1 MCASYSQGLI
11 VSNSKEHCATSV
23 QRSIHN
29 FTIGVASVGV
39 RRLCCGL
46 VCAHTA
52 ASYDPGI
59 QAAAWRLC
67 WGTHARRRGGV
78 KWTCVASAGQCSHA
92 GSFCDTLSGSWL
104 MAVPVSATVKFG
116 CMTIPPRV
124 PNCDEK
130 IGHDPTTHRTSHTAF
145 SYAFSL
151 SSLTSRAR
159 ETSAIL
165 SGHATFYQSAC
176 AHAAPRR
183 FALPWAYATSPH
195 APLGASPVTLASPVA
210 AASRRGLGRSVT
222 RVEGGIVTV
231 IAANIAA
238 APSGN
243 HHRCAEATAP
253 ARHERPRMACTTR
266 CACANATARAAAS
279 AELGL

>member
-124 PNCDEK
+124 PNCAKTISFLKNIHE
-130 IGHDPTTHRTSHTAF
+130 PTYTHTE
-145 SYAFSL
+145 
-151 SSLTSRAR
+151 RAC
-159 ETSAIL
+159 T
-165 SGHATFYQSAC
+165 HC
-176 AHAAPRR
+176 
-183 FALPWAYATSPH
+183 
-195 APLGASPVTLASPVA
+195 
-210 AASRRGLGRSVT
+210 VT
-222 RVEGGIVTV
+222 R
-231 IAANIAA
+231 N
-238 APSGN
+238 S
-243 HHRCAEATAP
+243 P
-253 ARHERPRMACTTR
+253 ARHSPSAWSGARREPHWALPR
-266 CACANATARAAAS
+266 NARLRA
-279 AELGL
+279 GG